1 MPRSVQDPYIHKI
14 VSTIQVVVT
23 LEKHT
28 MLSTRAIPR
37 RFHDRIAAELWIHQE
52 VRNDQIP
59 QNLIQAENGYKL
71 RTALP
76 YKRTCPNGTIRD
88 SNMARIPKG
97 PSRIDEKPDTNS
109 NKGHAVCLDVILDS
123 QRIH

>member
-1 MPRSVQDPYIHKI
+1 MPRSVKDPYIHKI
-14 VSTIQVVVT
+14 VSTIQIGT

-28 MLSTRAIPR
+28 MLSTGAIPQ

-52 VRNDQIP
+52 VRNVQIP

-76 YKRTCPNGTIRD
+76 YKRPCPNGTIRD

-97 PSRIDEKPDTNS
+97 PSRLYEKKY
-109 NKGHAVCLDVILDS
+109 KGQAVCLDVIL
-123 QRIH
+123 RIH